1 MRNPNEVLNSLRTMA
16 SNTDYKFKRLYRN
29 LYNPE
34 FYYMA
39 YSKIY
44 AKEGNMTKGTDGK
57 NIDGMSIE
65 RINTLI
71 DKIKHETYNP
81 YPARRV
87 YREKANGGKRPLG
100 IPSMDDKIIQEII
113 RSILE
118 STHESTFSDDSH
130 GFRPKKSCH
139 TALTQIQKTYRGV
152 RWFVEG
158 DIKGFFDNINHH
170 TLINILKRRINDEKF
185 IRLIWKFL
193 RAGYLEEW
201 TYNNTFSGTPQGG
214 IISPILSNIYLNEL
228 DKFMKIYK
236 QQFDKGSTRKTNR
249 DYGYLSEKKY
259 RLRKKHK
266 EQWGQMPEE
275 EKREVKLQWNKLHK
289 EQLSIHSKEPM
300 DENYKRIVYT
310 RYADD
315 FLIGIIGSKEDAIQV
330 KENLTIFLKETLK
343 LELSQEKTLLTH
355 SEKLV
360 QFLSYDITISR
371 EEATAKTTHRRTKR
385 LFSYTPKL
393 YVPKS
398 KWIKNLFQKDALTID
413 KNTGTWKPKHRTYLK
428 DNDDLEILSIYN
440 AEIRG
445 LYEYY
450 KLANNVSVINKY
462 KYIMEYSMYKTF
474 ASKYKKSVKKI
485 LNKYKTNGKF
495 GIRYKTKNGE
505 KIRYLYD
512 QGFQR
517 QKSIDTNIEVD
528 ILPNTLKMSGRTSLI
543 ERLLAE
549 ECEVCGKK
557 NQAIEMHHI
566 RKLKDLKGKKM
577 WEQMMIARKRKTM
590 ALCHQCHVDLHSGK
604 LD

>member
-44 AKEGNMTKGTDGK
+44 AKESNMTKVT
-57 NIDGMSIE
+57 DGMSIE

-71 DKIKHETYNP
+71 DKIKHETYKP
-81 YPARRV
+81 YPARRI
-87 YREKANGGKRPLG
+87 YRNKANGGKRPLG

-118 STHESTFSDDSH
+118 SIYESTFSDDSH

-139 TALTQIQKTYRGV
+139 TALIQIQKTYRGV

-170 TLINILKRRINDEKF
+170 SLINILKRRIDDEKF

-236 QQFDKGSTRKTNR
+236 QQFDNGARRKTNR
-249 DYGYLSEKKY
+249 DYAYLSDKKY
-259 RLRKKHK
+259 RLRKKHE
-266 EQWGQMPEE
+266 EQWGPMSED

-315 FLIGIIGSKEDAIQV
+315 FLIGIIGSKEDAIQA
-330 KENLTIFLKETLK
+330 KENLTIFLKETLE
-343 LELSQEKTLLTH
+343 LELSQEKTLITH

-360 QFLSYDITISR
+360 QFLGYDITTSR
-371 EEATAKTTHRRTKR
+371 EEAIAKTTHRRTKR
-385 LFSYTPKL
+385 VFSFTPKL
-393 YVPKS
+393 YVPKN
-398 KWIKNLFQKDALTID
+398 KWIKNLFQKDALAID

-462 KYIMEYSMYKTF
+462 KYIMEYSMYKTL
-474 ASKYKKSVKKI
+474 ASKYKKSVKQI
-485 LNKYKTNGKF
+485 LNKYKTIGKF

-512 QGFQR
+512 QGFRR
-517 QKSIDTNIEVD
+517 QISIDTKTEVMTYVKD
-528 ILPNTLKMSGRTSLI
+528 TPYVPFQRYRCVLFYVLG
-543 ERLLAE
+543 
-549 ECEVCGKK
+549 GKY
-557 NQAIEMHHI
+557 NGV
-566 RKLKDLKGKKM
+566 RD
-577 WEQMMIARKRKTM
+577 
-590 ALCHQCHVDLHSGK
+590 V

>member
-1 MRNPNEVLNSLRTMA
+1 
-16 SNTDYKFKRLYRN
+16 
-29 LYNPE
+29 
-34 FYYMA
+34 
-39 YSKIY
+39 
-44 AKEGNMTKGTDGK
+44 
-57 NIDGMSIE
+57 
-65 RINTLI
+65 
-71 DKIKHETYNP
+71 IKHETYKP
-81 YPARRV
+81 YPARRI
-87 YREKANGGKRPLG
+87 YRIKANGGKRPLG

-118 STHESTFSDDSH
+118 SIYESTFSDDSH

-139 TALTQIQKTYRGV
+139 TALIQIQKTYRGV

-170 TLINILKRRINDEKF
+170 SLINILKRRIDDEKF

-236 QQFDKGSTRKTNR
+236 QQFDNGARRKTNR
-249 DYGYLSEKKY
+249 DYAYLSDKKY
-259 RLRKKHK
+259 RLRKKHE
-266 EQWGQMPEE
+266 EQWGQMSED

-315 FLIGIIGSKEDAIQV
+315 FLIGIIGSKEDAIQA
-330 KENLTIFLKETLK
+330 KENLTIFLKETLE
-343 LELSQEKTLLTH
+343 LELSQEKTLITH

-360 QFLSYDITISR
+360 QFLGYDITISR
-371 EEATAKTTHRRTKR
+371 EEAIAKTTHRRTKR
-385 LFSYTPKL
+385 VFSFTPKL
-393 YVPKS
+393 YAPKN
-398 KWIKNLFQKDALTID
+398 KWIKNLFQKDALAID

-474 ASKYKKSVKKI
+474 ASKYKKSVKQI
-485 LNKYKTNGKF
+485 LNKYRTNGKF

-512 QGFQR
+512 QGFR
-517 QKSIDTNIEVD
+517 RHISIDTKTEVD

-557 NQAIEMHHI
+557 NLAIEIHHI

-577 WEQMMIARKRKTM
+577 WEKMMIARKRKTM
-590 ALCHQCHVDLHSGK
+590 ALCHQCHIDLHSGK

>member
-1 MRNPNEVLNSLRTMA
+1 MRNPNEVLNSL
-16 SNTDYKFKRLYRN
+16 NTKANNANYKYKRLYRN

-44 AKEGNMTKGTDGK
+44 AKEGNMTKGTDGN

-71 DKIKHETYNP
+71 DRIKNETYQP
-81 YPARRV
+81 YPAKRV
-87 YREKANGGKRPLG
+87 YIDKANGGKRPLG
-100 IPSMDDKIIQEII
+100 IPSTDDKIVQEII

-118 STHESTFSDDSH
+118 SIYEQTFSDNSH

-139 TALTQIQKTYRGV
+139 TALIQIQRTYRGV

-158 DIKGFFDNINHH
+158 DIKGFFDNINHL
-170 TLINILKRRINDEKF
+170 TLINILRKRIDDEKF

-228 DKFMKIYK
+228 DQFMNNYK
-236 QQFDKGSTRKTNR
+236 QQFDKGIRRKETR

-259 RLRKKHK
+259 RLRKKYVNS
-266 EQWGQMPEE
+266 WGQMSEE
-275 EKREVKLQWNKLHK
+275 EKREVKTQWNELHK
-289 EQLSIHSKEPM
+289 KQLSIHSKDQM
-300 DENYKRIVYT
+300 DADYKRIVYT

-315 FLIGIIGSKEDAIQV
+315 FLIGIIGSKEDATQL
-330 KENLTIFLKETLK
+330 KENLTIFLKEKLD
-343 LELSQEKTLLTH
+343 LELSQEKTLITH
-355 SEKLV
+355 SQKLA
-360 QFLSYDITISR
+360 QFLGYDITISR
-371 EEATAKTTHRRTKR
+371 EQSTAKTTHGRTKR
-385 LFSYTPKL
+385 LYSYTPKL

-398 KWIKNLFQKDALTID
+398 KWIKNLLQKDALVIEN
-413 KNTGTWKPKHRTYLK
+413 KTGTWKAKHRTYLK

-450 KLANNVSVINKY
+450 KLANNVSVLNKY

-474 ASKYKKSVKKI
+474 ANKYNTSVKKI
-485 LNKYKTNGKF
+485 LNKYKINGKF
-495 GIRYKTKNGE
+495 GIQYKTKNGE

-512 QGFQR
+512 KGFQR
-517 QKSIDTNIEVD
+517 QKHTDNKPEVD

-543 ERLLAE
+543 KRLLAE
-549 ECEVCGKK
+549 ECEMCGKK

-577 WEQMMIARKRKTM
+577 WEQMMISRKRKTM
-590 ALCHQCHVDLHSGK
+590 ALCQQCHIDLHLGK

>member
-44 AKEGNMTKGTDGK
+44 AKEGNMTKVT
-57 NIDGMSIE
+57 DGMSIE

-71 DKIKHETYNP
+71 DKIKHETYKP
-81 YPARRV
+81 YPARRI
-87 YREKANGGKRPLG
+87 YRNKANGGKRPLG
-100 IPSMDDKIIQEII
+100 ILSMDDKIIQEII

-118 STHESTFSDDSH
+118 SIYESTFSDDSH

-139 TALTQIQKTYRGV
+139 TALIQIQKTYRGV

-170 TLINILKRRINDEKF
+170 SLINILKRRIDDE
-185 IRLIWKFL
+185 
-193 RAGYLEEW
+193 
-201 TYNNTFSGTPQGG
+201 
-214 IISPILSNIYLNEL
+214 
-228 DKFMKIYK
+228 KFMKIYK
-236 QQFDKGSTRKTNR
+236 QQFDNGARRKTNR
-249 DYGYLSEKKY
+249 DYAYLSDKKY
-259 RLRKKHK
+259 RLRKKHE
-266 EQWGQMPEE
+266 EQWGPMSED

-315 FLIGIIGSKEDAIQV
+315 FLIGIIGSKEDAIQA
-330 KENLTIFLKETLK
+330 KENLTIFLKETLE
-343 LELSQEKTLLTH
+343 LELSQEKTLITH

-360 QFLSYDITISR
+360 QFLGYDITTSR
-371 EEATAKTTHRRTKR
+371 EEAIAKTTHRRTKR
-385 LFSYTPKL
+385 VFSFTPKL
-393 YVPKS
+393 YVPKN
-398 KWIKNLFQKDALTID
+398 KWIKNLFQKDALAID

-462 KYIMEYSMYKTF
+462 KYIMEYSMYKTL
-474 ASKYKKSVKKI
+474 ASKYKKSVKQI
-485 LNKYKTNGKF
+485 LNKYKTIGKF

-512 QGFQR
+512 QGFRR
-517 QKSIDTNIEVD
+517 QISIDTKTEVMTYVKD
-528 ILPNTLKMSGRTSLI
+528 TPYVPFQRYRCVLFYVLG
-543 ERLLAE
+543 
-549 ECEVCGKK
+549 GKY
-557 NQAIEMHHI
+557 NGV
-566 RKLKDLKGKKM
+566 RD
-577 WEQMMIARKRKTM
+577 
-590 ALCHQCHVDLHSGK
+590 V

>member
-71 DKIKHETYNP
+71 DKIKHETYKP
-81 YPARRV
+81 YPARRI
-87 YREKANGGKRPLG
+87 YRKKANGGKRPLG

-118 STHESTFSDDSH
+118 SIYESTFSDDSH

-139 TALTQIQKTYRGV
+139 TALIQIQKTYRGV

-170 TLINILKRRINDEKF
+170 SLINILKRRIDDEKF

-236 QQFDKGSTRKTNR
+236 QQFDKGARRKTNR
-249 DYGYLSEKKY
+249 DYAYLSDKKY
-259 RLRKKHK
+259 RLRKKHE
-266 EQWGQMPEE
+266 EQWGQMSE
-275 EKREVKLQWNKLHK
+275 
-289 EQLSIHSKEPM
+289 

-330 KENLTIFLKETLK
+330 KENLTIFLKETLE
-343 LELSQEKTLLTH
+343 LELSQEKTLITH

-360 QFLSYDITISR
+360 QFLGYDITISR
-371 EEATAKTTHRRTKR
+371 EEAIAKTTHRRTKR
-385 LFSYTPKL
+385 VFSFTPKL
-393 YVPKS
+393 YVPKN
-398 KWIKNLFQKDALTID
+398 KWIKNLFQKDALAID
-413 KNTGTWKPKHRTYLK
+413 KKTGTWKPKHRTYLK

-474 ASKYKKSVKKI
+474 ASKYKKSVKQI
-485 LNKYKTNGKF
+485 LNKYRTNGKF

-512 QGFQR
+512 QGFRR
-517 QKSIDTNIEVD
+517 QISIDTKTEID

-557 NQAIEMHHI
+557 NLAIEIHHI
-566 RKLKDLKGKKM
+566 RKLKDLKVKKM
-577 WEQMMIARKRKTM
+577 WEKMMIARKRKTM
-590 ALCHQCHVDLHSGK
+590 ALCHQCHIDLHSGK